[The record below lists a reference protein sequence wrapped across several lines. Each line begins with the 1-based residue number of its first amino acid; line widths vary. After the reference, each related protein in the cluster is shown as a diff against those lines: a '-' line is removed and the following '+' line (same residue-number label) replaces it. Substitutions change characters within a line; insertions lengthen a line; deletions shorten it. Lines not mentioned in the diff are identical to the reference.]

1 MRTSI
6 LLIASL
12 CLLGGCMLETGTT
25 TNTTI
30 SIDGVRE
37 FSTRSEIRDSAGDF
51 DCIKSSSGH
60 CHFLLFVEE
69 CAPSPATATATTTA
83 TGKRCSTRPLQAFT
97 LATGA
102 SRHLV
107 DLPSRLKQC
116 VSHDVAPVAPA
127 CLDARS

>member
-69 CAPSPATATATTTA
+69 CAPSPATASAA
-83 TGKRCSTRPLQAFT
+83 EKRCSTRPLQAFT

-116 VSHDVAPVAPA
+116 VSHDAAPVAPA